1 MDRFSLRRFSLPAAN
16 QMVTRAV
23 LVVVAMSML
32 GTHAQQR
39 VPPDPDAMAP
49 ADLILFDSRTSE
61 ASENIFVIRP
71 DGSGLRQLT
80 SAVRGSALS
89 YARMASWS
97 SDRRQ
102 IVFAGYDEEG
112 YKADRGD
119 IYLLDADGTNL
130 TRLDCPDDGGC
141 SQPRWSPDNKHI
153 LFIVSQVGEAESAI
167 FVMRAD
173 GQNPRQLSP
182 WGMWGT
188 WSPNGEQ
195 IAFSSLGR
203 VGTWQE
209 GDPIDLF
216 VMNTAGSNSR
226 RLTEQQGVNQDPDWS
241 PDGRRLVF
249 DSTRDGGNYEIY
261 TMELDTG
268 LVRRLT
274 DHPAADARPAFSPD
288 GQHIVFHSNRGD
300 NGQSDL
306 YDLYVMDR
314 DGSNLRRLTK
324 LGAEGGPNAAHP
336 DW

>member
-1 MDRFSLRRFSLPAAN
+1 M
-16 QMVTRAV
+16 TRLNAV
-23 LVVVAMSML
+23 LVVVAMSMQA
-32 GTHAQQR
+32 THAQQQ
-39 VPPDPDAMAP
+39 VQPDPYATSP
-49 ADLILFDSRTSE
+49 ADLILFDSRTPPG
-61 ASENIFVIRP
+61 SENIFVIRP

-80 SAVRGSALS
+80 SAFRGSTLS

-97 SDRRQ
+97 SDRRR
-102 IVFAGYDEEG
+102 ILFKGYDEDG
-112 YKADRGD
+112 YRENRGD
-119 IYLLDADGTNL
+119 IYVIDADGSNL
-130 TRLDCPDDGGC
+130 RRLNCPDDRPC
-141 SQPRWSPDNKHI
+141 HQPRWSPDDSQV
-153 LFIVSQVGEAESAI
+153 LFVVGQVSQANSAI

-173 GQNPRQLSP
+173 GRNPRKLSP

-188 WSPNGEQ
+188 WSPDGGQ

-203 VGTWQE
+203 AGSWQE

-216 VMNTAGSNSR
+216 VMNADGSNTR
-226 RLTEQQGVNQDPDWS
+226 RLTEQQGGNQDPDWS
-241 PDGRRLVF
+241 PDGRMLVF
-249 DSTRDGGNYEIY
+249 DSTRDGGNFEIY

-268 LVRRLT
+268 RVRRLT

-306 YDLYVMDR
+306 YVMDR

-324 LGAEGGPNAAHP
+324 LGAEGGRNASHP